1 MVCSMDSSSSS
12 PGPGGEA
19 GQFSSSSSG
28 QGEPVPYQ
36 ESEYWS
42 SIAYYELNSR
52 VGEVRRLSATNRKK
66 LM

>member
-1 MVCSMDSSSSS
+1 MDSSSS
-12 PGPGGEA
+12 PGPGSEA
-19 GQFSSSSSG
+19 SQFSSSNSSSSG

-52 VGEVRRLSATNRKK
+52 VGEVRLRAINRNK